1 MNNIMQGED
10 TIASKEKNM
19 EFNTQICTNKE
30 QSKRLIDLGL
40 NPNTSDMHHYRW
52 SEGYWDIQNCPP
64 RGSNSNFIP
73 AWSLHRLIAMLPN
86 ELEWLSVMLSRT
98 SSYPSVIYKDKNL
111 YAYTER
117 WRHVFNDK
125 DNIYDNIID
134 SIEWLIK
141 ENYFNKEYLK
151 NEE

>member
-1 MNNIMQGED
+1 
-10 TIASKEKNM
+10 M

-40 NPNTSDMHHYRW
+40 NHNTSDMHHYRW

-73 AWSLHRLIAMLPN
+73 AWSLHRLISMLPN
-86 ELEWLSVMLSRT
+86 EIEWLSVMLSRT
-98 SSYPSVIYKDKNL
+98 SSYHPVIYKDKQP
-111 YAYTER
+111 YAYIER
-117 WRHVFNDK
+117 WSHVFNDK

-151 NEE
+151 K